1 MELDSGLLRAFV
13 ALADE
18 LHFGRAATRLHVS
31 QQALS
36 KRIQQLESLLGARL
50 VERTQRHVG
59 LTAAG
64 QRLLA
69 PARAAVDAVDAAAA
83 TVRVA
88 DRPLRVDVLDDHLWP
103 MLLARSAAE
112 RGMAVDVLT
121 REHGRETLDVLRAG
135 DVDVAFGRA
144 GAVDPPWPGDL
155 RRRLVRLEPLALL
168 VGADDPWAAGSTLP
182 VGRLRERRCWF
193 PMTGAPEEWRAYL
206 DEFAEV
212 YAVDIDHG
220 GSTMGFDYWV
230 ERVARGD
237 APPTFVGT
245 AMEIPPVPGA
255 RVVPL
260 VEPVPVHPWWAMWR
274 RRLPD
279 HLVDQ
284 LLEGAT
290 TPNTVPGPD
299 VSWLPERDRAYA
311 TRDHTG

>member
-1 MELDSGLLRAFV
+1 VELDSGLLRAFV

-112 RGMAVDVLT
+112 RGMAVEVLT

-182 VGRLRERRCWF
+182 VGRLRERRCCWHLHS
-193 PMTGAPEEWRAYL
+193 PSRPGQGPG
-206 DEFAEV
+206 
-212 YAVDIDHG
+212 H
-220 GSTMGFDYWV
+220 
-230 ERVARGD
+230 
-237 APPTFVGT
+237 
-245 AMEIPPVPGA
+245 PVPRPSTSSG
-255 RVVPL
+255 
-260 VEPVPVHPWWAMWR
+260 
-274 RRLPD
+274 
-279 HLVDQ
+279 
-284 LLEGAT
+284 
-290 TPNTVPGPD
+290 PGP
-299 VSWLPERDRAYA
+299 STRGRSRSSRGPRPAPSALP
-311 TRDHTG
+311 